1 MSEEPISISNLNDFI
16 FCPVSIYF
24 HSLEDDTDTMIFQDS
39 CQINGT
45 HAHEKS
51 DLAAYS
57 SKTGVLQGVGVYC
70 DRYDICGKIDTFD
83 IETGTLTE
91 RKKKIKTVY
100 DGYVFQVYAQYFSL
114 EEMGYSVK
122 ELRLYSMDDNKV
134 YRIEKPE
141 TNPGMLKKFEDVI
154 FNMKN
159 FSFNNFE
166 GDNKAKCSNCIYE
179 PLCSFS
185 ALK

>member
-24 HSLEDDTDTMIFQDS
+24 HSLEDDTDTMI
-39 CQINGT
+39 
-45 HAHEKS
+45 
-51 DLAAYS
+51 
-57 SKTGVLQGVGVYC
+57 
-70 DRYDICGKIDTFD
+70 
-83 IETGTLTE
+83 
-91 RKKKIKTVY
+91 
-100 DGYVFQVYAQYFSL
+100 FQVYAQYFSL

-141 TNPGMLKKFEDVI
+141 TNPGMLKKVEDVI
-154 FNMKN
+154 FNMMN
-159 FSFNNFE
+159 FSFNNFK

-179 PLCSFS
+179 P
-185 ALK
+185 